1 MPTKISNLTPFPV
14 EKDSANLFAL
24 GYEESDTGTK
34 TNYRINLKEFIGKQ
48 LESINSNVTSLNTLL
63 SNFSGDTV
71 IVDFMEGSLPEGV
84 EPTVT
89 NTISKLID
97 EINNIDGTT
106 NTADITEIQNYRNAV
121 EALSEKLAKL
131 LEGEDIKEDELSIT
145 TKLGNLL
152 NLIKN
157 KIEYLDANIGAGSSN
172 NTDANISKLEI
183 RIENTENEIENL
195 EVAIGINNEID
206 GSKLNYFP
214 ENYDNDVLKT
224 YIDLAK
230 NFNTNLFIYKTYED
244 GNEIID
250 KNIVLN
256 IYNNIKNYRDQIA
269 NYFPISDFDFS
280 SINSIETDERG
291 YISYSSINDTTS
303 NIKIN
308 IASVNDLILTIKKF
322 NSEPNGEH
330 INSLNE
336 YKNELENNENTNSLQ
351 TLLETIKTDYNLIKT
366 NLTHES
372 VASKWS
378 EIKNNIDGLDD
389 FINNLNEL
397 TVEEIKNKIS
407 ELLITLNN
415 NFISIKYNQETN
427 IFDIVSLVEENAKNI
442 NSELDLVFNEKIIVN
457 KTEQL
462 KKLEKN
468 YNEIEIEFKNLTKVK
483 FNNNGTIDVTTNAA
497 IVNINS
503 LLQDPKFNTNKL
515 SSTYVNEEISKAIN
529 KYNNITTIIDLE
541 DYITHI
547 KNISNSK
554 SFVQPKEAEED
565 KFNTFFENLE
575 INLTDYNYYW
585 INGIAENL
593 KDINRCL
600 YDITLVAFINRLKDG
615 KYLEYKIIENTNII
629 SENINSEIEVL
640 KNNLVTIAN
649 NFSEKSGLVE
659 EDLDPVIQSVASLS
673 TVVNSLD
680 NKVTNEIPARI
691 NIETNK
697 VRESLE
703 PKIIQQ
709 TNDLTNFKNN
719 IQNYNGFIRF
729 DENPNEITVDEENA
743 ALTLDEQNYYKLEV
757 SESGILYIIKG
768 ESTNIKF
775 IPYTKDN
782 NNNLNINDFYKNLY
796 CSEEGLNVPFITIS
810 ILKNN
815 GILLPEG
822 FTEKFYFIPYL
833 SITEIDNIIKE

>member
-1 MPTKISNLTPFPV
+1 MPTKISDLNLFPV
-14 EKDSANLFAL
+14 ENDSSNLYTL
-24 GYEESDTGTK
+24 GYDGADTGTK
-34 TNYRINLKEFIGKQ
+34 TNYRINLKEFIDKQ
-48 LESINSNVTSLNTLL
+48 LESSNINSNITSLNTLL
-63 SNFSGDTV
+63 SNFSDNIVIKNFMGD
-71 IVDFMEGSLPEGV
+71 V
-84 EPTVT
+84 EFTVT
-89 NTISKLID
+89 DTISKLID

-106 NTADITEIQNYRNAV
+106 SSADITKIQNYKDEIEDV
-121 EALSEKLAKL
+121 SKKLAQL
-131 LEGEDIKEDELSIT
+131 LEGEDINEDELLIT
-145 TKLGNLL
+145 TELGNLL

-157 KIEYLDANIGAGSSN
+157 KIEYLDANIGTGSSN
-172 NTDANISKLEI
+172 NTDADILKLET

-206 GSKLNYFP
+206 SSKLNYFP

-269 NYFPISDFDFS
+269 NYFPIGDFDFS

-308 IASVNDLILTIKKF
+308 IALVNDLILTIKKF

-336 YKNELENNENTNSLQ
+336 FKNELENNENTNSLQ
-351 TLLETIKTDYNLIKT
+351 TLLETIKTDYNLIET

-372 VASKWS
+372 VTNKWLGI
-378 EIKNNIDGLDD
+378 EKEIDGLED
-389 FINNLNEL
+389 FINNLNKL
-397 TVEEIKNKIS
+397 TIEEIKNKIS
-407 ELLITLNN
+407 ELLTTLNN
-415 NFISIKYNQETN
+415 NFISINYNQETN
-427 IFDIVSLVEENAKNI
+427 IFNIASLVEENIKNI
-442 NSELDLVFNEKIIVN
+442 NSELDLVFKEKIIVN

-462 KKLEKN
+462 KKLAKN

-483 FNNNGTIDVTTNAA
+483 FNNSGIIDVTINAA
-497 IVNINS
+497 IVNINN
-503 LLQDPKFNTNKL
+503 LLQDPEFNTNKL

-615 KYLEYKIIENTNII
+615 KYLESKIIENTNII

-673 TVVNSLD
+673 IVVDTLD

-697 VRESLE
+697 VRESLDS
-703 PKIIQQ
+703 KIVQQ
-709 TNDLTNFKNN
+709 TNDITNFKNN

-729 DENPNEITVDEENA
+729 DEEPEKITVDEENV

-757 SESGILYIIKG
+757 NESGILYIIKG

-782 NNNLNINDFYKNLY
+782 DNNLNINDFYKNLY
-796 CSEEGLNVPFITIS
+796 CPEEGLNVPFIIIS

-822 FTEKFYFIPYL
+822 FTEKFYFSPYL